1 MTTPEEEPQ
10 REAED
15 RFCKICHFYIT
26 IVDVPIQLSDGNVV
40 HETCLELYN
49 ALVVWKKKRVA
60 QQPWWSR

>member
-1 MTTPEEEPQ
+1 MTISEEQPQ

-26 IVDVPIQLSDGNVV
+26 IVDVPIQLSDGNFV

-49 ALVVWKKKRVA
+49 TMVAWKKK
-60 QQPWWSR
+60 QGIHQPWWSR